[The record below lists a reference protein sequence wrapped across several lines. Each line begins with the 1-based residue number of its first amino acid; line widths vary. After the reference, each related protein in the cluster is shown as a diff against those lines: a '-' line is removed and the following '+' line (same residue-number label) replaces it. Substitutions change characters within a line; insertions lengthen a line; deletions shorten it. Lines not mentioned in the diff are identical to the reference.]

1 LDLQGSFGQLRSSSL
16 AEVSGSPEIKPTFE
30 AAGIQLGHLK
40 HQICRWSFLNPIL
53 LP

>member
-16 AEVSGSPEIKPTFE
+16 AEAAGIPEIKPTFE

-40 HQICRWSFLNPIL
+40 IKYADGAF
-53 LP
+53 